1 MAGPNPV
8 YQLANNSANINNGTT
23 YLVTEGAP
31 SLVTFSQVGGAPF
44 ALNSFDYARWQG
56 PTIGA
61 ATITVTG
68 HRADNTTV
76 MTTLFPVGDF
86 TAGGSGTD
94 FQTALFGADW
104 RNLAS
109 VDLLGTGATTGT
121 LNYFAIDNVAVNNS
135 VPEPGTLTLLGLG
148 SAFIGQ
154 PSPAYRPLVLW
165 NRGSWQKV
173 RSAAPGGQGERSE
186 HIGHMGATNNAAR
199 RDAPPGPYARNLTAP
214 GDSVENHGPE
224 VGTCRPLVRQSG
236 LRGLD
241 ATTAN
246 SPAPTTPSSLVFTPE
261 VAEGLRG
268 CDNFIEIH
276 ATVRAS
282 PPLAEGIMARLFDV
296 SNLEVMAAQGVPLP
310 DTPAMAVHR
319 GRLDLLQEHLRRDP
333 AVLGRALAIDD
344 IYPLGARVPRGPRS
358 RAAWRAARW
367 SNAAAHGGRVPG
379 SRRRPV
385 ADRARR

>member
-1 MAGPNPV
+1 MMRFLAVGALLLAGSVGSAQAATITFEDQGFVPTLPNNAEPRNGDLTSGGFFFDMAGPNPV

-76 MTTLFPVGDF
+76 TTTLFPVGDF

-148 SAFIGQ
+148 SAFM
-154 PSPAYRPLVLW
+154 V
-165 NRGSWQKV
+165 N
-173 RSAAPGGQGERSE
+173 
-186 HIGHMGATNNAAR
+186 
-199 RDAPPGPYARNLTAP
+199 
-214 GDSVENHGPE
+214 
-224 VGTCRPLVRQSG
+224 
-236 LRGLD
+236 
-241 ATTAN
+241 
-246 SPAPTTPSSLVFTPE
+246 
-261 VAEGLRG
+261 
-268 CDNFIEIH
+268 
-276 ATVRAS
+276 
-282 PPLAEGIMARLFDV
+282 
-296 SNLEVMAAQGVPLP
+296 
-310 DTPAMAVHR
+310 
-319 GRLDLLQEHLRRDP
+319 
-333 AVLGRALAIDD
+333 
-344 IYPLGARVPRGPRS
+344 
-358 RAAWRAARW
+358 
-367 SNAAAHGGRVPG
+367 
-379 SRRRPV
+379 RRR
-385 ADRARR
+385 RIGR